1 MGYRLLTGR
10 ILLSIAVF
18 VNYSMFGQRLPY
30 DNPTLVIL
38 QSRRIIGIVRS
49 GMRIIESQEFPFNQI
64 DGKWRGI
71 IRRFHAGNVN
81 FFDVTLQAFTT

>member
-30 DNPTLVIL
+30 DNPTRLFCKVAEYLGLFELRCASKETQGFPYNKIL
-38 QSRRIIGIVRS
+38 ESSR
-49 GMRIIESQEFPFNQI
+49 E
-64 DGKWRGI
+64 
-71 IRRFHAGNVN
+71 
-81 FFDVTLQAFTT
+81 